1 MLPLKL
7 ARSLLLHETLNL
19 THNSGDKDDGKEEEE
34 EEGET
39 SIRQILSSY
48 KQSKKTRSRSEKKK
62 NTRNSKTPLLYFVPT
77 RELISDTYRLATV
90 ARDLGMDLYPT
101 PSLSHIIFSFPPR
114 ESKSPSPSPFSSSS
128 QPSSTWSSSAS
139 LSSTLSWSLPNDAV
153 MLSFPSLSASSL
165 SHLRS
170 FVSLSNG
177 LFKLVFSS
185 SAAAVETS
193 SSSSASSSSGS
204 VSNWDC
210 CSVSLFSRIANKRI
224 GSMESFSNALA
235 SNGWSIYK
243 TKVNH
248 HPSSSSESTSSS
260 NTGGGSVYLFRKVY
274 TGRIMNREG
283 NGSCRVRELRLSQ
296 LDFRNAP
303 LRILQY
309 LMLMTDDIFFLP

>member
-7 ARSLLLHETLNL
+7 ARSLLLHETLDL
-19 THNSGDKDDGKEEEE
+19 THNSGDTDDGDED
-34 EEGET
+34 GET

-48 KQSKKTRSRSEKKK
+48 KQSKTRSRSDK
-62 NTRNSKTPLLYFVPT
+62 NTRNLKIPLLYFVPT
-77 RELISDTYRLATV
+77 RELISDTYRLATI

-101 PSLSHIIFSFPPR
+101 PSLSHIIFSFPSR
-114 ESKSPSPSPFSSSS
+114 ESKSPSPFSSSS
-128 QPSSTWSSSAS
+128 HPSTWSSSAS
-139 LSSTLSWSLPNDAV
+139 LSSSLSWSLPNDAV

-177 LFKLVFSS
+177 LFKLVFS
-185 SAAAVETS
+185 ATTVETS
-193 SSSSASSSSGS
+193 SSSSSGS

-235 SNGWSIYK
+235 SKGWTIYK
-243 TKVNH
+243 TKEN
-248 HPSSSSESTSSS
+248 PSSESTS
-260 NTGGGSVYLFRKVY
+260 NGGSSVYLFRKVY
-274 TGRIMNREG
+274 TGRIMAREG
-283 NGSCRVRELRLSQ
+283 NGSCRVRELRLPQ

-309 LMLMTDDIFFLP
+309 LMLMTDDIFFLA

>member
-19 THNSGDKDDGKEEEE
+19 THNSGDTNDGKEE

-48 KQSKKTRSRSEKKK
+48 KQSKTTRSRSEKK

-101 PSLSHIIFSFPPR
+101 PSLSHIIFSFLPR

-128 QPSSTWSSSAS
+128 QPSTWSSSAS
-139 LSSTLSWSLPNDAV
+139 LSSTLSWSLPNGAV

-185 SAAAVETS
+185 SSAASAVETS
-193 SSSSASSSSGS
+193 SSSASSSGS

-243 TKVNH
+243 TKENH
-248 HPSSSSESTSSS
+248 HPSSEESTSS

-283 NGSCRVRELRLSQ
+283 NGSCRVRELRLPQ

-309 LMLMTDDIFFLP
+309 LMLMTDDIFFLA

>member
-19 THNSGDKDDGKEEEE
+19 SHNSGDTGDGDGEEDA
-34 EEGET
+34 ET
-39 SIRQILSSY
+39 SIRQILSSSY
-48 KQSKKTRSRSEKKK
+48 KQSKTRSRSEKKQN

-77 RELISDTYRLATV
+77 RELIADTYRLATV

-114 ESKSPSPSPFSSSS
+114 ESKSPSPFSSSS
-128 QPSSTWSSSAS
+128 HPSTWSSSAS
-139 LSSTLSWSLPNDAV
+139 LSSSLSWSLPDDAV

-177 LFKLVFSS
+177 LFKLVFS
-185 SAAAVETS
+185 AGAVETS
-193 SSSSASSSSGS
+193 SSASASSSGT

-224 GSMESFSNALA
+224 GSMESFSNELA
-235 SNGWSIYK
+235 SKGWSIYK
-243 TKVNH
+243 TKEN
-248 HPSSSSESTSSS
+248 PSPPESTSS
-260 NTGGGSVYLFRKVY
+260 SVYLFRKVY

-283 NGSCRVRELRLSQ
+283 NGSCRVRELRLPQ

-309 LMLMTDDIFFLP
+309 LMLMTDDIFFLA

>member
-7 ARSLLLHETLNL
+7 ARSLLLHETLDL
-19 THNSGDKDDGKEEEE
+19 THKSGDTDDGNED
-34 EEGET
+34 GET

-48 KQSKKTRSRSEKKK
+48 KQSKTGSRSDNK
-62 NTRNSKTPLLYFVPT
+62 RNSKTPLLYFVPT
-77 RELISDTYRLATV
+77 RELISDTYRLATI

-101 PSLSHIIFSFPPR
+101 PSLSHIIFSFPSR
-114 ESKSPSPSPFSSSS
+114 ESKSPSPFSSSS
-128 QPSSTWSSSAS
+128 HPSTWSSSAS
-139 LSSTLSWSLPNDAV
+139 LSSSLSWSLPNDAV

-177 LFKLVFSS
+177 LFKLVFS
-185 SAAAVETS
+185 ATTVETS
-193 SSSSASSSSGS
+193 SSSSSGS

-235 SNGWSIYK
+235 SKGWTIYK
-243 TKVNH
+243 TKEN
-248 HPSSSSESTSSS
+248 PSPESTS
-260 NTGGGSVYLFRKVY
+260 NGGSSVYLFRKVY
-274 TGRIMNREG
+274 TGRIMAREG
-283 NGSCRVRELRLSQ
+283 NGSCRVRELRLPQ

-309 LMLMTDDIFFLP
+309 LMLMTDDIFFLA

>member
-19 THNSGDKDDGKEEEE
+19 THNCGDQDEVDGDGD
-34 EEGET
+34 GET

-48 KQSKKTRSRSEKKK
+48 KQSKTRSRSENKNNNS
-62 NTRNSKTPLLYFVPT
+62 NTRNSKTPLLVFVPT
-77 RELISDTYRLATV
+77 RELIADAYRLATI

-114 ESKSPSPSPFSSSS
+114 ESGSPSPFSSSS
-128 QPSSTWSSSAS
+128 HPSTWSSSAAS
-139 LSSTLSWSLPNDAV
+139 LSSSLSWSLPNDAV

-177 LFKLVFSS
+177 LFKLVFS
-185 SAAAVETS
+185 AAVETP
-193 SSSSASSSSGS
+193 SSSSGS

-210 CSVSLFSRIANKRI
+210 CSVSLFSRITSKRI
-224 GSMESFSNALA
+224 GSMESFSQALA
-235 SNGWSIYK
+235 SNGWTIYK
-243 TKVNH
+243 TKEN
-248 HPSSSSESTSSS
+248 PSPESTGHSNSGSSA
-260 NTGGGSVYLFRKVY
+260 YLFRKVY
-274 TGRIMNREG
+274 TGRVMTRDRNG
-283 NGSCRVRELRLSQ
+283 GSCRVRELRLPQ

-309 LMLMTDDIFFLP
+309 LMLMTDDLFFLA

>member
-19 THNSGDKDDGKEEEE
+19 THNSGDTNDGKEEEE

-48 KQSKKTRSRSEKKK
+48 KQSKTRSRSEKK

-128 QPSSTWSSSAS
+128 QPSTWSSSAS

-177 LFKLVFSS
+177 LFKLVFS
-185 SAAAVETS
+185 AASAVETS
-193 SSSSASSSSGS
+193 SSSASTSGS

-243 TKVNH
+243 TKENH
-248 HPSSSSESTSSS
+248 HPSPEESTSSS
-260 NTGGGSVYLFRKVY
+260 NTGGGAVYLFRKVY

-283 NGSCRVRELRLSQ
+283 NGSCRVRELRLPQ

-309 LMLMTDDIFFLP
+309 LMLMTDDIFFLA

>member
-19 THNSGDKDDGKEEEE
+19 THNSGDTDDVDED
-34 EEGET
+34 GET

-48 KQSKKTRSRSEKKK
+48 KQSKTRSRSDNNK
-62 NTRNSKTPLLYFVPT
+62 TRNSKTPLLYFVPT
-77 RELISDTYRLATV
+77 RELISDTYRLATIG
-90 ARDLGMDLYPT
+90 RDLGMDMYPT
-101 PSLSHIIFSFPPR
+101 PSLSHIIFSFPSP
-114 ESKSPSPSPFSSSS
+114 ESKSPSPFSSSS
-128 QPSSTWSSSAS
+128 HPSTWSSSAS
-139 LSSTLSWSLPNDAV
+139 LSSSLSWSLPNDAV

-177 LFKLVFSS
+177 LFKLVFS
-185 SAAAVETS
+185 ATTVETS
-193 SSSSASSSSGS
+193 PSSSGS

-210 CSVSLFSRIANKRI
+210 CSVSLFSKIANKRI

-235 SNGWSIYK
+235 SKGWTIYK
-243 TKVNH
+243 TKEN
-248 HPSSSSESTSSS
+248 PTPESTTNGVS
-260 NTGGGSVYLFRKVY
+260 SVYLFRKVY
-274 TGRIMNREG
+274 TGRIMTREG
-283 NGSCRVRELRLSQ
+283 NGSCRVRELRLPQ

-309 LMLMTDDIFFLP
+309 LMLMTDDIFFLA

>member
-19 THNSGDKDDGKEEEE
+19 THNPGDTDDGDED
-34 EEGET
+34 GET

-48 KQSKKTRSRSEKKK
+48 KQSKTRSRSDKNQN

-77 RELISDTYRLATV
+77 RELISDTYRLATI

-114 ESKSPSPSPFSSSS
+114 ESKSPSPFSSSS
-128 QPSSTWSSSAS
+128 HPSTWSSSAS
-139 LSSTLSWSLPNDAV
+139 LSSSLSWSLPNDAV

-177 LFKLVFSS
+177 LFKLVFSAAGETVS
-185 SAAAVETS
+185 S
-193 SSSSASSSSGS
+193 SSSSGS

-224 GSMESFSNALA
+224 GSMESFSNELA
-235 SNGWSIYK
+235 SKGWSIYK
-243 TKVNH
+243 TKEN
-248 HPSSSSESTSSS
+248 PSPESTS
-260 NTGGGSVYLFRKVY
+260 NGGSSVYLFRKVY
-274 TGRIMNREG
+274 SGRIMTRDG
-283 NGSCRVRELRLSQ
+283 NGSCRVRELRLPQ

-309 LMLMTDDIFFLP
+309 LMLMTDDIFFLA

>member
-7 ARSLLLHETLNL
+7 ARSFLLHETLNL
-19 THNSGDKDDGKEEEE
+19 THNSGDTDEGDEEGD
-34 EEGET
+34 GET

-48 KQSKKTRSRSEKKK
+48 KQSKTRSRSEKNK

-77 RELISDTYRLATV
+77 RELISDTYRLATI

-101 PSLSHIIFSFPPR
+101 PSLSHIIFSFPSR
-114 ESKSPSPSPFSSSS
+114 ESGSPSPISSSS
-128 QPSSTWSSSAS
+128 HPSTWSSSAS
-139 LSSTLSWSLPNDAV
+139 LSSSLSWSLPNDAV

-177 LFKLVFSS
+177 LFKLVFS
-185 SAAAVETS
+185 AAVES
-193 SSSSASSSSGS
+193 SSSSGS

-210 CSVSLFSRIANKRI
+210 CSVSLFSRIANKRV
-224 GSMESFSNALA
+224 GSMESFSHALA
-235 SNGWSIYK
+235 SNGWTFYK
-243 TKVNH
+243 TKEN
-248 HPSSSSESTSSS
+248 PSPESTSGS
-260 NTGGGSVYLFRKVY
+260 SVYLFRKVY
-274 TGRIMNREG
+274 SGRIMTREG
-283 NGSCRVRELRLSQ
+283 NGSCRVRELRLPQ

-309 LMLMTDDIFFLP
+309 LMLMTDDVFFLA

>member
-19 THNSGDKDDGKEEEE
+19 THNSGVTDDDGGG

-39 SIRQILSSY
+39 SIREILSSY
-48 KQSKKTRSRSEKKK
+48 KKQSKTRSRSDNK
-62 NTRNSKTPLLYFVPT
+62 NKNSRSSKTPLLFFVPA
-77 RELISDTYRLATV
+77 RELISDTYRLASI

-101 PSLSHIIFSFPPR
+101 PSLSHIIFSFPTR
-114 ESKSPSPSPFSSSS
+114 ETGTPSPFSTTSSS
-128 QPSSTWSSSAS
+128 RPSTWSSSAAS
-139 LSSTLSWSLPNDAV
+139 MSSSLSWSLPNDAV

-185 SAAAVETS
+185 AAVDTPS
-193 SSSSASSSSGS
+193 SSSS

-210 CSVSLFSRIANKRI
+210 CSVSLFSRITNRRI
-224 GSMESFSNALA
+224 GSMESFSQALA
-235 SNGWSIYK
+235 SNGWTIYK
-243 TKVNH
+243 TKANN
-248 HPSSSSESTSSS
+248 PSPESTSYSNAAGSS
-260 NTGGGSVYLFRKVY
+260 AYLFRKVY
-274 TGRIMNREG
+274 AGRVMMTRDG
-283 NGSCRVRELRLSQ
+283 NGGGSCRVRELRLPQ
-296 LDFRNAP
+296 LDFKNAP

-309 LMLMTDDIFFLP
+309 LMLMTDDLFFLA

>member
-7 ARSLLLHETLNL
+7 ARSLLLHETLDL
-19 THNSGDKDDGKEEEE
+19 THKSGDTDDGNED
-34 EEGET
+34 GET

-48 KQSKKTRSRSEKKK
+48 KQSKTGSRSDNK
-62 NTRNSKTPLLYFVPT
+62 RNSKTPLLYFVPT
-77 RELISDTYRLATV
+77 RELISDTYRLATI

-101 PSLSHIIFSFPPR
+101 PSLSHIIFSFPSR
-114 ESKSPSPSPFSSSS
+114 ESKSPSPFSSSS
-128 QPSSTWSSSAS
+128 HPSTWSSSAS
-139 LSSTLSWSLPNDAV
+139 LSSSLSWSVPNDSV

-177 LFKLVFSS
+177 LFKLVFS
-185 SAAAVETS
+185 ATTVETS
-193 SSSSASSSSGS
+193 SSSSSGS

-235 SNGWSIYK
+235 SKGWTIYK
-243 TKVNH
+243 TKEN
-248 HPSSSSESTSSS
+248 PSPESTAI
-260 NTGGGSVYLFRKVY
+260 GGSSVYLFRKVY
-274 TGRIMNREG
+274 MGRIMAREG
-283 NGSCRVRELRLSQ
+283 NGSCRVRELRLPQ

-309 LMLMTDDIFFLP
+309 LMLMTDDIFFLA